1 MRITIVAP
9 IQICD
14 LRVTYFSWAYLKMA
28 HYHYDNT
35 PIIFE
40 PLVKSAY
47 YKLATVII
55 LKEASPIGILMVGV
69 LPFSSKGMSSP
80 YIE

>member
-28 HYHYDNT
+28 HYNYDNT

-40 PLVKSAY
+40 KLVKRAY
-47 YKLATVII
+47 YKLATVIFE
-55 LKEASPIGILMVGV
+55 KKHHP
-69 LPFSSKGMSSP
+69 
-80 YIE
+80 

>member
-1 MRITIVAP
+1 MLITIVEP

-40 PLVKSAY
+40 PLVKRAD

-55 LKEASPIGILMVGV
+55 
-69 LPFSSKGMSSP
+69 
-80 YIE
+80 